1 MKKKLGITVLIIL
14 IIGIAVSGYV
24 FYAKNKLENDVI
36 EHVMIEKNIPKESII
51 SSDTFI
57 ANLPGSKNYM
67 VSIKI
72 ENDTNTYFYYKN
84 ENDEIILESYTDENG
99 EEHII
104 E

>member
-1 MKKKLGITVLIIL
+1 MKKNLGITLLVLL
-14 IIGIAVSGYV
+14 VIGIGIFGYIV
-24 FYAKNKLENDVI
+24 YEKNKLENDIVD
-36 EHVMIEKNIPKESII
+36 HLVTEKNILEEDIL
-51 SSDTFI
+51 SSEAFI

-84 ENDEIILESYTDENG
+84 ENEEIILESYTDENG

-104 E
+104 D